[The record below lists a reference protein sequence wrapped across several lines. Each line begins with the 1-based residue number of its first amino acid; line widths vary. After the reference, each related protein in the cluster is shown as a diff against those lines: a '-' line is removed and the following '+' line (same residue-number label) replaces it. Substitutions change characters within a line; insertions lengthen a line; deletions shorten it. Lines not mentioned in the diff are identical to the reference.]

1 MDTIGYKTIKV
12 LADMANYTTVI
23 NWIVEQCMQAK
34 ITTSFATKLQIAVEE
49 IFVNIASYAY
59 PPKEGDVEISYYY
72 DDKLNQIEMTF
83 IDSGKP
89 YNPLTEA
96 KQPDITL
103 SAEERPIGGLG
114 LFIVK
119 NTMDYVN
126 YEYSDGKNIFTIRMN
141 IDTSDNN

>member
-1 MDTIGYKTIKV
+1 MNTDYKTIKI
-12 LADMANYTTVI
+12 LADMANYTSVI
-23 NWIVEQCMQAK
+23 DWIIEQCNQTK
-34 ITTSFATKLQIAVEE
+34 ISTSAITKLQLAVEE

-59 PPKEGDVEISYYY
+59 PPKEGDVEISYYL
-72 DDKLNQIEMTF
+72 DNELNQIEMKFT
-83 IDSGKP
+83 DSGKP

-114 LFIVK
+114 LFLVK

-126 YEYSDGKNIFTIRMN
+126 YEYSDGKNIFTIKMN
-141 IDTSDNN
+141 IDKNKND